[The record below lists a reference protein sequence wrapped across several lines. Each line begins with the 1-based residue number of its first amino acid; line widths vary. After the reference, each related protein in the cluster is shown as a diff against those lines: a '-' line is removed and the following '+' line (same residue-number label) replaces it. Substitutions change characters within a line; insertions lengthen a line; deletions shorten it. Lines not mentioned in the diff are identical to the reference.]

1 MLLKLATQTQMKN
14 RTAAVMASISVSV
27 NFGRLSIA
35 RPVCVS
41 LQSSLS
47 GLGTDVEGDFQ
58 GLPRRRINGAQD
70 PLRPGVRLRELSE
83 LLLLRLSS
91 EARLTNANN

>member
-35 RPVCVS
+35 
-41 LQSSLS
+41 
-47 GLGTDVEGDFQ
+47 
-58 GLPRRRINGAQD
+58 LPRVSRSRILYQVWV
-70 PLRPGVRLRELSE
+70 LMWREILVAFRE
-83 LLLLRLSS
+83 DG
-91 EARLTNANN
+91 